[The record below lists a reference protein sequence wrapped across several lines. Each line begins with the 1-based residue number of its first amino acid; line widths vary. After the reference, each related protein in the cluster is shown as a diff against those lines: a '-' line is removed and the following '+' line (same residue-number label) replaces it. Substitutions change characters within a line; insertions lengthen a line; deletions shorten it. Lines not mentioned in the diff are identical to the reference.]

1 MLGHFKMD
9 LKAKAEQYF
18 KTFSSKDLNGLASM
32 FADNI
37 MLRDWTGD
45 ATGKEK
51 VLTANQDIFDAVDTI
66 QVKPLTLYQAEASL
80 EDNTVIAEIEIEVNG
95 DEKLMVRVY
104 NATGGMII
112 ETSRWNP
119 TAGEWET
126 EMTVIHNDS
135 TEQVTN
141 DIAKIITLES
151 LKK

>member
-1 MLGHFKMD
+1 MMIVMGWIKNKVGGWSGKKSVIDVDVFESNDTPRYNDSPNFYQRNPQH
-9 LKAKAEQYF
+9 
-18 KTFSSKDLNGLASM
+18 TF
-32 FADNI
+32 
-37 MLRDWTGD
+37 
-45 ATGKEK
+45 
-51 VLTANQDIFDAVDTI
+51 
-66 QVKPLTLYQAEASL
+66 
-80 EDNTVIAEIEIEVNG
+80 
-95 DEKLMVRVY
+95 RVY

>member
-32 FADNI
+32 FTDDI
-37 MLRDWTGD
+37 RLRDWTGD

-95 DEKLMVRVY
+95 DEKLMVVDVIDY
-104 NATGGMII
+104 DDNGLI
-112 ETSRWNP
+112 TSIR
-119 TAGEWET
+119 AYKG
-126 EMTVIHNDS
+126 
-135 TEQVTN
+135 
-141 DIAKIITLES
+141 
-151 LKK
+151 

>member
-18 KTFSSKDLNGLASM
+18 ETFSSKDLNGLASM

-66 QVKPLTLYQAEASL
+66 QVTPLTLYQAEASL
-80 EDNTVIAEIEIEVNG
+80 EDNI
-95 DEKLMVRVY
+95 
-104 NATGGMII
+104 
-112 ETSRWNP
+112 
-119 TAGEWET
+119 
-126 EMTVIHNDS
+126 
-135 TEQVTN
+135 
-141 DIAKIITLES
+141 KIINLIIMKNQK
-151 LKK
+151 LIG

>member
-66 QVKPLTLYQAEASL
+66 QVTPLTLYQ

-95 DEKLMVRVY
+95 DEKLMVVDVIDY
-104 NATGGMII
+104 DDNGLI
-112 ETSRWNP
+112 TSIR
-119 TAGEWET
+119 AYKG
-126 EMTVIHNDS
+126 
-135 TEQVTN
+135 
-141 DIAKIITLES
+141 
-151 LKK
+151 

>member
-1 MLGHFKMD
+1 MLLVHHMLGHFKMD

-18 KTFSSKDLNGLASM
+18 ETFSSKDLNGLASM

-95 DEKLMVRVY
+95 DEKLMVVDVIDY
-104 NATGGMII
+104 DDNGLI
-112 ETSRWNP
+112 TSIR
-119 TAGEWET
+119 AYKG
-126 EMTVIHNDS
+126 
-135 TEQVTN
+135 
-141 DIAKIITLES
+141 
-151 LKK
+151 